1 MGKAA
6 RVKRTMRRYLAHKAE
21 KYQSKLQN
29 GGVLAEAAVASQK
42 SASPPTKPAP
52 WVWPE
57 APADKR
63 DLLSNFDRYTALR
76 NGLSWVAERDSEWA
90 GIPMPLDGQRLII
103 EPKYPRA
110 KELMAIGQAKTE
122 AEDEAENAADGV
134 PRKIRN
140 RFWSWSR
147 RCEVI
152 VWEEGKSKKITWGVV
167 PEVHGLPY
175 ALETLRSSDAWSIEG
190 ESRALQTLATLIRHR
205 QFKQYLLTG
214 AFLETSKRSGVTYL
228 FRKLR
233 PTVAIRADQRTNET
247 RVLCALCLHP
257 ISYYAGSWA
266 GSMVPTDDVLA
277 HLMLMRGD
285 ERLFWARANQHE
297 AFRAAA
303 GL

>member
-1 MGKAA
+1 M
-6 RVKRTMRRYLAHKAE
+6 
-21 KYQSKLQN
+21 
-29 GGVLAEAAVASQK
+29 
-42 SASPPTKPAP
+42 
-52 WVWPE
+52 WPE